1 MKESKKQSRVIK
13 RSGWSAFSLL
23 AFLIL
28 GIGAPAFLYL
38 NGESLF
44 AKRLSAWIEKLRSGL
59 PKDITQAEEKNFDD
73 LLVNVLEGVQ
83 STLGTVITIIAIV
96 WIAIAL
102 VTVWV
107 KIHNAR
113 QTRYR
118 LEGNVIVCE
127 NGKVF
132 SGMVE
137 NKRFIFT
144 PGMSVY
150 VQQSV
155 KGKFFRYGTVC
166 ITMGMATAGEF
177 RMEHVKRPNKV
188 KKYLAKYLVE
198 YAYSSAYTSAPFIV
212 NPYAYANMFP
222 GFYGMGMYPYGYM
235 MPQANANGQVG
246 AFPYSAAYGTAG
258 TASPYNF

>member
-1 MKESKKQSRVIK
+1 MKEDKKQSLIIK

-28 GIGAPAFLYL
+28 GIGIPAYLYL
-38 NGESLF
+38 MGESLF
-44 AKRLSAWIEKLRSGL
+44 AERLDAWIKKLRGGVTGATVETETAVDS
-59 PKDITQAEEKNFDD
+59 
-73 LLVNVLEGVQ
+73 LLVNVLEGVNGA
-83 STLGTVITIIAIV
+83 LGTILTIVSAVWVAISL
-96 WIAIAL
+96 I
-102 VTVWV
+102 TVWV
-107 KIHNAR
+107 LVHNAK

-118 LEGNVIVCE
+118 LEGNVIVNE

-166 ITMGMATAGEF
+166 ISMGMATAGEF

-188 KKYLAKYLVE
+188 KKYLAKYLLE
-198 YAYSSAYTSAPFIV
+198 YSYSPAYTSAPFIV

-235 MPQANANGQVG
+235 MPQANANGQMG
-246 AFPYSAAYGTAG
+246 AFPYSAAYATAG

>member
-28 GIGAPAFLYL
+28 GIGAPAYLFLS
-38 NGESLF
+38 GESLIEG
-44 AKRLSAWIEKLRSGL
+44 AGSLLSI
-59 PKDITQAEEKNFDD
+59 
-73 LLVNVLEGVQ
+73 V
-83 STLGTVITIIAIV
+83 AIV
-96 WIAIAL
+96 WLVVAII
-102 VTVWV
+102 TVWV
-107 KIHNAR
+107 LVHNAK
-113 QTRYR
+113 QTRYHW
-118 LEGNVIVCE
+118 EGNVIVCE

-155 KGKFFRYGTVC
+155 KGKFFGYGTVC

-235 MPQANANGQVG
+235 MPHANANGQVG